1 MITGPKYK
9 RARRLGAHIYDKTMG
24 QKFALS
30 LARRGKPKDPKH
42 PRQKTDYGN
51 QMLEKQKVRFT
62 YGISERQFV
71 KYVRE
76 SMAQKAVK
84 PTEEIFRRLESR
96 LDNAVYR
103 LGFANSRQFSRQL
116 VSHRHIQVNGK
127 NVTIPSYEL
136 SKGDVITIRPGSL
149 KKPLFATL
157 DEKLK
162 TITAP
167 AWLGFDMKKKEAVV
181 AGSPKMEK
189 ELLQFNLASVVEFYS
204 R

>member
-51 QMLEKQKVRFT
+51 QMLEKQKARFT
-62 YGISERQFV
+62 YGVNERQFA

-76 SMAQKAVK
+76 SMEQRQVK
-84 PTEEIFRRLESR
+84 PTEALYLRLESR

-103 LGFANSRQFSRQL
+103 LGLANSRQFSRQL
-116 VSHRHIQVNGK
+116 VSHRHIQVNGRS
-127 NVTIPSYEL
+127 VTIPSFEL

-162 TITAP
+162 TQTAP
-167 AWLGFDMKKKEAVV
+167 AWLGFDAKKKEAVV
-181 AGSPKMEK
+181 AGEPKMEK
-189 ELLQFNLASVVEFYS
+189 DLLQFNMAAIIEFYS